1 MKVLGSP
8 GSWVELFRSF
18 FFGGGELVETAME
31 EAQHP
36 NQVDMSQQGT
46 PELDGNYLKSLR
58 NSKEKK
64 GKPLDTRWYL
74 ESSSDKGC

>member
-1 MKVLGSP
+1 
-8 GSWVELFRSF
+8 
-18 FFGGGELVETAME
+18 ME